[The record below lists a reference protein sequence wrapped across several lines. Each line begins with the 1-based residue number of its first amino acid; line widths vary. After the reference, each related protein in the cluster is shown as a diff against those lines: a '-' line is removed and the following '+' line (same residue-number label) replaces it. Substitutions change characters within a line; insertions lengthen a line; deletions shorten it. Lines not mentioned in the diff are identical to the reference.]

1 VSQKH
6 RHSSDAGLESPR
18 SQRAQETPGS
28 KLVLLP
34 WETAEAEPR
43 SKGTQKPGWPSALD
57 CGFATNLPH
66 TPQNSMLPPPG
77 SAGAQANPVIFPVSE
92 RACVRDT
99 DHTEPSRSSGGRSA
113 ERTCVREGRTPQTR
127 A

>member
-1 VSQKH
+1 MRRWDGGRTGGSKEDEARLPMH
-6 RHSSDAGLESPR
+6 AHGRTWASRGGTGTRLTLGFESPR

-34 WETAEAEPR
+34 WETAEAEQR

-66 TPQNSMLPPPG
+66 TPQNSMLSGRASKSRYFPG
-77 SAGAQANPVIFPVSE
+77 E
-92 RACVRDT
+92 
-99 DHTEPSRSSGGRSA
+99 
-113 ERTCVREGRTPQTR
+113 
-127 A
+127 